1 MVYKTKTQ
9 KFAILVDEYGRHKPS
24 LDNLVMILE
33 EDYPFLKQ
41 ANRVITKKRLS
52 AAKKGDYI
60 IFGFS
65 KKYDFRVVSEEQWD
79 EFSVHRR
86 TPVVKLD
93 KDWDEMMDLLD
104 EYVEA
109 NYYPEEEKHLCC
121 KSTIYVY
128 DDVDYD
134 NIFVVQQ
141 EKKKKPSSKR
151 RGLYINK
158 NDKLEEAQ
166 VYHTFVKVGWDVF
179 DIWLNGDGEEYVKID
194 GNVYWIDRDSNGNGK
209 LSVQ

>member
-1 MVYKTKTQ
+1 MVYKSKKQ
-9 KFAILVDEYGRHKPS
+9 KFAILVDEYGRHKPALDS
-24 LDNLVMILE
+24 LQVILE
-33 EDYPFLKQ
+33 EEMPFLKQ
-41 ANRVITKKRLS
+41 ANRVVTKKRLS

-65 KKYDFRVVSEEQWD
+65 KKYDFRVVSEDQWE
-79 EFSVHRR
+79 EFSIHRR

-93 KDWDEMMDLLD
+93 EDWDEAMDLLD

-109 NYYPEEEKHLCC
+109 NYYPEEERELCC
-121 KSTIYVY
+121 KATYVIHN
-128 DDVDYD
+128 DVDYD
-134 NIFVVQQ
+134 NIFVVKQQ
-141 EKKKKPSSKR
+141 PKKRSSSSSRKI
-151 RGLYINK
+151 YVSKDDN
-158 NDKLEEAQ
+158 LEEAQ

-179 DIWLNGDGEEYVKID
+179 DIWLNADGEEYVKID